1 MKSYEVVA
9 KTADEAV
16 EEIVSVLGV
25 GIDEIDIEIEEEQ
38 AKGFFGI
45 FGKKAVKVRGTVK
58 EDVLK
63 VDSGEETIS
72 KVLESKSED
81 SAVKSV
87 ENTTSAKPEVKAASM
102 LSPENEKVIKDFFY
116 LLAKN
121 VNKSIDINVKAI
133 GSNIVIDI
141 KGDDLSILIGRHGK
155 TLEAMRYL
163 LSLMVNKDKDN
174 YKRIILDVEGYRKKR
189 DDSIERLARNVAT
202 RVIKTKKEVKLDPM
216 NPYERRIVHSTL
228 QRNRLVAT
236 RSEGEDPYRHVVVYL
251 K

>member
-16 EEIVSVLGV
+16 EEILSVLGV

-45 FGKKAVKVRGTVK
+45 FGKKAVKVKGTVK
-58 EDVLK
+58 EGVTT
-63 VDSGEETIS
+63 V
-72 KVLESKSED
+72 KSEKID
-81 SAVKSV
+81 EKTVETKTSTATSQVVKPESNSV
-87 ENTTSAKPEVKAASM
+87 EGQSPSR
-102 LSPENEKVIKDFFY
+102 LSPENEKIIKEFFY
-116 LLAKN
+116 LLSQS
-121 VNKSIDINVKAI
+121 VNKSIDISVKAI
-133 GSNIVIDI
+133 GNNIVIDI

-236 RSEGEDPYRHVVVYL
+236 RSEGEEPYRYVVVYL